1 MPKKKLTKAQVKKT
15 ITTIHTNIKRL
26 FDDKFMSFGK
36 SEVPMS
42 AIKLMEIGTK
52 FGQARDRIK

>member
-15 ITTIHTNIKRL
+15 IRTIHTNIKKL
-26 FDDKFMSFGK
+26 FDDKFMSYGK

-42 AIKLMEIGTK
+42 ANKLLEIGTK
-52 FGQARDRIK
+52 FSMARDRIK